1 MENKNEKKITKEDMD
16 ILINTISHNFG
27 SRIRRLRR
35 EYDLTQKQVAE
46 KLIISESTYA
56 KWEQGRTE
64 PSLLYLLLLTRVFEI
79 SLDEMFDFFPVG
91 KKLE

>member
-1 MENKNEKKITKEDMD
+1 MNKNQIINQDMN
-16 ILINTISHNFG
+16 IFINTISYNFG

-46 KLIISESTYA
+46 KLLISESTYA
-56 KWEQGRTE
+56 NWEQGRRE
-64 PSLLYLLLLTRVFEI
+64 PSLLHLLLLTRVFEI
-79 SLDEMFDFFPVG
+79 SLDELFDFFPVG